1 MPLIWVNS
9 QVNTLHGHSIFPAMP
24 PEFKSIT
31 EETQYGVLGKTAK
44 VSLAVRGFPLPVIE
58 WIYKGDNLCDM
69 KKYKSF
75 ISPSGVITL
84 EIFDFCMTD
93 VGEYKCR
100 AENDHGYKSII
111 IQLEYAG
118 ECDCK

>member
-31 EETQYGVLGKTAK
+31 EETQYGVLGKKAK

-58 WIYKGDNLCDM
+58 WI
-69 KKYKSF
+69 
-75 ISPSGVITL
+75 
-84 EIFDFCMTD
+84 
-93 VGEYKCR
+93 
-100 AENDHGYKSII
+100 
-111 IQLEYAG
+111 
-118 ECDCK
+118 